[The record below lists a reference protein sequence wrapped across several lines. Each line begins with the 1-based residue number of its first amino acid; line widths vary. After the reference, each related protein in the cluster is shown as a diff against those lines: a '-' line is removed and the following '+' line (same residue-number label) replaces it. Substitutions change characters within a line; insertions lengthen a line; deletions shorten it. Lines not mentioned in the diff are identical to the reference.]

1 MHRDALPCVRIA
13 GIGPESHGR
22 RRALVEIC
30 GDHRD
35 ESAGGVGSAG
45 DFTEPQI
52 VAGDDDDPAV
62 EGSAAHVHSV
72 QVGRYGAAMPEP
84 MRTVLDGLLNHV
96 DRHPDAVAL
105 RTLDG
110 EAWTWSDYA
119 DRAARFAGGLRAIGV
134 KRGDRV
140 VIMLR
145 NRLEFHVADLGALLV
160 GATPIS
166 IYNSSSPDQISYLV
180 SHCEGVVAVTEGGA
194 FADRLLAADTPTL
207 REVVVADE
215 ERAATLPFTDLAA
228 GDPVDLASAVDE
240 TDPLQL
246 LTVIYT
252 SGTTGPP
259 KGVMLDH
266 TNVLAAYKGLVHFM
280 PDMNPDEMRVVSYLP
295 MAHIAERNVGY
306 YNQLLWGGEV
316 TPCPDI
322 GQLSSYLLAVRP
334 TLLFGPPRI
343 WEKLTAGIQAA
354 VAARPAEDQQR
365 FADALAVGRNV
376 QQRKARG
383 EQLPAELGQQWAF
396 IEEAAFK
403 PLRAMVGLD
412 QCAIAFSGAA
422 PIPSEVIDFL
432 RDLGLE
438 MSEVYG
444 MSENTGGMTWEPFL
458 VKSGRVGR
466 AYPETEV
473 ITAQDG
479 EVLCRGNI
487 VFKGYLNDPERTR
500 EALDEDGWL
509 HTGDIGEFDD
519 DGYLKIVDRKKELLI
534 TAGGKN
540 VSPANIEAAL
550 KTIPLIGQ
558 AMAVGD
564 ARPYL
569 VAVLTVDPDAAAVR
583 FPGRPLADIAAD
595 PAVQAEL
602 AASVAETN
610 HRFSSVEHIRR
621 FVVLGEEW
629 LPDSDTLTPTMKL
642 KRRGVLNRYAEAIQ
656 AMYAGGGVEVEAPR
670 DRVGAN

>member
-1 MHRDALPCVRIA
+1 
-13 GIGPESHGR
+13 
-22 RRALVEIC
+22 
-30 GDHRD
+30 
-35 ESAGGVGSAG
+35 
-45 DFTEPQI
+45 
-52 VAGDDDDPAV
+52 
-62 EGSAAHVHSV
+62 
-72 QVGRYGAAMPEP
+72 MPEP
-84 MRTVLDGLLNHV
+84 MRTVLDGLLRHL

-105 RTLDG
+105 RSLGVGALDG
-110 EAWTWSDYA
+110 TAWTWQDYA
-119 DRAARFAGGLRAIGV
+119 DKAARFAGGLRRLGV
-134 KRGDRV
+134 QRGDRV

-145 NRLEFHVADLGALLV
+145 NRLEFHVADLGALLL

-180 SHCEGVVAVTEGGA
+180 SHCDAVVGITEEGE
-194 FADRLLAADTPTL
+194 FADRMLAADTPSL
-207 REVVVADE
+207 RAVVVVTNDPTSEPPASTLSFDAVAAGE
-215 ERAATLPFTDLAA
+215 AVDVRAAADA
-228 GDPVDLASAVDE
+228 

-280 PDMNPDEMRVVSYLP
+280 PDSDPDAQRVVSYLP

-306 YNQLLWGGEV
+306 YNHLLWGGEV
-316 TPCPDI
+316 VPCPDI
-322 GQLSSYLLAVRP
+322 AQLSAYLVAVRP

-354 VAARPAEDQQR
+354 VAARPAEDRER
-365 FADALAVGRNV
+365 FEDALVIGREV
-376 QQRKARG
+376 QTLRARG
-383 EQLPAELGQQWAF
+383 EQLPPELAEQWEF
-396 IEEAAFK
+396 IEDVAFR

-422 PIPSEVIDFL
+422 PIPAEVIDFL
-432 RDLGLE
+432 RDIGVE
-438 MSEVYG
+438 MSEIYG
-444 MSENTGGMTWEPFL
+444 MSENTGGMTWDPYL
-458 VKSGRVGR
+458 VKAGRVGR

-473 ITAQDG
+473 ITGPDG
-479 EVLCRGNI
+479 EVLCRGAI

-509 HTGDIGEFDD
+509 HTGDIGEFDE

-550 KTIPLIGQ
+550 KTIPLVGQ
-558 AMAVGD
+558 AMAIGD
-564 ARPYL
+564 AKPYL
-569 VAVLTVDPDAAAVR
+569 VAVLTLDPDATAVR
-583 FPGRPLADIAAD
+583 FPGRDLADIAGD
-595 PAVQAEL
+595 PEVLAEL
-602 AASVAETN
+602 ATAVAETN
-610 HRFSSVEHIRR
+610 RRFSNVEHIRR
-621 FVVLGEEW
+621 FVVAPEEW

-642 KRRGVLNRYAEAIQ
+642 KRRGVLGRYAEQ
-656 AMYAGGGVEVEAPR
+656 VEAMYAGGGIEVQPAREHATA
-670 DRVGAN
+670 G